1 MMPEI
6 ERGSVRGRRLWMRY
20 ASLFILYCLQKDG
33 LNPGYPEKSRRYDD
47 EIEFRKFKSFLYLR
61 KMFYSNMKYII
72 LITSVLLLCSSCA
85 YQKEYNQV
93 VKQGTVEDRY
103 NFAVKAYEKQD
114 YKRAI
119 SLFEEILPLF
129 RGKDGLEGVLYNV
142 AYSYFYDK
150 DYFMA
155 SYYFRSLA
163 RQFPNSEY
171 TEEVTYMSAYCKT
184 LESPDYQL
192 DQTATKEAIEQLQLY
207 INYYPESR
215 RVDEASRLIAE
226 MRQKL
231 ATKAFHV
238 AEMYY
243 KRGLYNAA
251 SISYNNFL
259 REYPESSDR
268 EQAMFLMI
276 KSRYLYAKN
285 SFASLQRERY
295 QKVLDAYELFL
306 RTYSE
311 SPYREEIEEYVE
323 IAKEHL

>member
-1 MMPEI
+1 
-6 ERGSVRGRRLWMRY
+6 
-20 ASLFILYCLQKDG
+20 
-33 LNPGYPEKSRRYDD
+33 
-47 EIEFRKFKSFLYLR
+47 
-61 KMFYSNMKYII
+61 MFCGKLKYIS
-72 LITSVLLLCSSCA
+72 LVVSVLLLSGCA

-93 VKQGTVEDRY
+93 LKQGTVEDRY
-103 NFAVKAYEKQD
+103 DFAVKAYDKQD

-119 SLFEEILPLF
+119 SLFEELLPLF
-129 RGKDGLEGVLYNV
+129 RGKDALEGVLYNL
-142 AYSYFYDK
+142 AYSYCYDK

-155 SYYFRSLA
+155 AYYFRSLS
-163 RQFPNSEY
+163 RQFPNGSH

-184 LESPDYQL
+184 LESPDYRL
-192 DQTATKEAIEQLQLY
+192 DQTATKEAIKQLQLY
-207 INYYPESR
+207 INYYPDSR
-215 RVDEASRLIAE
+215 RVEEASRLIGE

-231 ATKAFHV
+231 ATKAFQI
-238 AEMYY
+238 AGMYY

-259 REYPESSDR
+259 REYPESPDR

-285 SFASLQRERY
+285 SFASHQQERY

-311 SPYREEIEEYVE
+311 SPYRPLVEEYVE
-323 IAKEHL
+323 ESRKHI